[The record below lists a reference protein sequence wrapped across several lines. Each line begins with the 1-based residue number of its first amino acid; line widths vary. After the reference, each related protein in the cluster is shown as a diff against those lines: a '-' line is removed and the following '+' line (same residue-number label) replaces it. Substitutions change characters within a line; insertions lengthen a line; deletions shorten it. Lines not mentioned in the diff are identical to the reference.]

1 MPDYEDNEAPPS
13 FFKKHKTAI
22 LVGVSVVTALGV
34 AFAFLPKNAPKK
46 KSTSSIVSIS
56 LPLPPP
62 PPPPP
67 PPPKERPPEP
77 DTPQEETFQPEEAAE
92 PEPQAAEP
100 EPAPMGTNIE
110 GNGPDA
116 FGLAKGGGGGI
127 IGGSGTGGKKGSKYG
142 AYAAQVQSRVVQ
154 SLRSHKKTRAASLNI
169 TARIWLD
176 ASGRVTRAALSG
188 STGNPATDAAIR
200 DEILTGLQFQAPPP
214 DGMPMPIVM
223 RLKAT
228 RPN

>member
-1 MPDYEDNEAPPS
+1 MPGITQLDLLIVA
-13 FFKKHKTAI
+13 
-22 LVGVSVVTALGV
+22 GGLGGII
-34 AFAFLPKNAPKK
+34 
-46 KSTSSIVSIS
+46 SS
-56 LPLPPP
+56 PPP

-67 PPPKERPPEP
+67 PPPKEQPPE
-77 DTPQEETFQPEEAAE
+77 TEQQEENFEPEEAAE
-92 PEPQAAEP
+92 PEPQAADP

-116 FGLAKGGGGGI
+116 FGLAKGGGGGL
-127 IGGSGTGGKKGSKYG
+127 IGGKGGGGKKGSKYG
-142 AYAAQVQSRVVQ
+142 AYAAKVQTSVVQ
-154 SLRSHKKTRAASLNI
+154 ALRSHKKTKSASMNV

-176 ASGRVTRAALSG
+176 ASGRVTRATLTGSSG
-188 STGNPATDAAIR
+188 DSVRDAAIR
-200 DEILTGLQFQAPPP
+200 EEILTGLQFQAPPP